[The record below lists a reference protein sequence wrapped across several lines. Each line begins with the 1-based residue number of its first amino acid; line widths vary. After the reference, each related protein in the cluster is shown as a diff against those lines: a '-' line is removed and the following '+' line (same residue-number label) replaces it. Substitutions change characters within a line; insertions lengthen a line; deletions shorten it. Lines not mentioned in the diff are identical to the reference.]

1 MGGAATMTSSIEAP
15 LGIKL
20 SHDIEI
26 RQTRKGGNPFRAR
39 LRWTDPIAKERRSKS
54 ESFPTRE
61 LAEDWIDRMVRLS
74 ERGIDP
80 VYANTSLADYGE
92 VSMALALKGL
102 EPKTTDPYLCGWRKR
117 VLPTLGHLAVPVITN
132 GIVDRAV
139 VQWIEEDGCSKSTI
153 KNTIAVLVRL
163 MEQARRD
170 GLITLNP
177 ARVSGWQAL
186 YKQIEDEL
194 QDPRALA
201 LPNWQALIELCDAL
215 VAASHEQ
222 YRGWGNV
229 VLFAACTAARIGE
242 VSGCRVRDIDTKTW
256 IWTVRR
262 QTTPGPGGLTDKGT
276 KGKRARYVPIIEQ
289 IRPLV
294 TELITRHHN
303 NPDARLFTGPRGGR
317 ITTAGLR
324 DAAHWDQVVAQLG
337 YEHLVRHTLRHTG
350 LTWYADAGVPLHR
363 LQQIAGH
370 SDSRVTERYI
380 RPDHTNLTEDGQL
393 LCKHLRDDGADLTD
407 PTNAALAIPQDFPS
421 ALPDNVV
428 PFRRR
433 SAN

>member
-1 MGGAATMTSSIEAP
+1 MSDAVQVP

-20 SHDIEI
+20 TVDIEKLE
-26 RQTRKGGNPFRAR
+26 RRRSGKPFRAR
-39 LRWTDPIAKERRSKS
+39 LRWTNPLTKQRDSKS
-54 ESFPTRE
+54 EVFETE
-61 LAEDWIDRMVRLS
+61 DLAQDWIDRMKELAR
-74 ERGIDP
+74 RGLDP
-80 VYANTSLADYGE
+80 ISANVTLLDYGE
-92 VSMALALKGL
+92 ANMSLALSGL
-102 EPKTTDPYLCGWRKR
+102 ELKTTDPYLCGWRKR
-117 VLPTLGHLAVPVITN
+117 VKPTLGHLLVPTITN

-163 MEQARRD
+163 MEQAKRD
-170 GLITLNP
+170 GLLDLNP
-177 ARVSGWQAL
+177 ARVRGWQAL

-194 QDPRALA
+194 EDPRALA
-201 LPNWQALIELCDAL
+201 LPNWQALVELCDAL
-215 VAASHEQ
+215 VTASYEN
-222 YRGWGNV
+222 YRGWGDV
-229 VLFAACTAARIGE
+229 VMFAACTAARIGE
-242 VSGCRVRDIDTKTW
+242 ISGCRVRDIDTTTW

-276 KGKRARYVPIIEQ
+276 KGNRARYVPIIEQ
-289 IRPLV
+289 IQPLV
-294 TELITRHHN
+294 TELIARHPH

-324 DAAHWDQVVAQLG
+324 DRTHWDQVVTTLG
-337 YEHLVRHTLRHTG
+337 YQHLVRHTLRHTG

-363 LQQIAGH
+363 LQQIPGH
-370 SDSRVTERYI
+370 ADSRVTERYI

-393 LCKHLRDDGADLTD
+393 LCKHLHADDTD
-407 PTNAALAIPQDFPS
+407 PMNPAPAIPQDFPS
-421 ALPDNVV
+421 ALPDNVL